1 MQIDVVCLFSF
12 CLYRTHTQHTVIK
25 CYFVTLHV
33 ASRGFNFSLSLT
45 LSSIYCALHTRFIQI
60 KLSPKFHTNAY
71 FVVFCSCAFA
81 NLMTHSKHT
90 HTHTY
95 RDIHTVTA
103 IKYTTGQRNQFS
115 YLHKAFLLTFN
126 SNSLFL
132 MYFTWFC
139 FLVCAQTVFIFF

>member
-1 MQIDVVCLFSF
+1 MCKLTLFACF
-12 CLYRTHTQHTVIK
+12 LFVYTEHTQHTVIK

-33 ASRGFNFSLSLT
+33 ASRGFIFSLSLT

-81 NLMTHSKHT
+81 NLMTHST

-95 RDIHTVTA
+95 RNIHTVTA
-103 IKYTTGQRNQFS
+103 IKYTTGQRKPIFV
-115 YLHKAFLLTFN
+115 LTQ
-126 SNSLFL
+126 S
-132 MYFTWFC
+132 
-139 FLVCAQTVFIFF
+139 FFVNF

>member
-1 MQIDVVCLFSF
+1 MCKLTLFACF
-12 CLYRTHTQHTVIK
+12 LFVYTEHTQHTVIK

-33 ASRGFNFSLSLT
+33 ASRGFIFS

-81 NLMTHSKHT
+81 NLMTHST

-103 IKYTTGQRNQFS
+103 INTQPGNENQFS
-115 YLHKAFLLTFN
+115 YLHKAFSLTFN
-126 SNSLFL
+126 ANSLFFNVF
-132 MYFTWFC
+132 YWFC
-139 FLVCAQTVFIFF
+139 FLVCAQTVFILF

>member
-1 MQIDVVCLFSF
+1 MCKLTLFACF
-12 CLYRTHTQHTVIK
+12 LFVYTEHTHTQHTVVK

-90 HTHTY
+90 LTHIQRHTHSHSHK
-95 RDIHTVTA
+95 IHNRAAKPIFV
-103 IKYTTGQRNQFS
+103 
-115 YLHKAFLLTFN
+115 LTQ
-126 SNSLFL
+126 S
-132 MYFTWFC
+132 
-139 FLVCAQTVFIFF
+139 FFVNF